1 MSGWKSNTLNA
12 SSTFKILLDLIQLC
26 TLRGAKSDK
35 CTPDDICNAGYDAQQ
50 YLHTAV
56 GT

>member
-26 TLRGAKSDK
+26 TLRGAKGDK